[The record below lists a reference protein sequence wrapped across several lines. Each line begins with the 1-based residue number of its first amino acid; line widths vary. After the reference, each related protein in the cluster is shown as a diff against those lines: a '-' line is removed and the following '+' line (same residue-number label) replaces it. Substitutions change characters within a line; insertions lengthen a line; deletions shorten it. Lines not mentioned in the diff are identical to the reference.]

1 MNFYRNP
8 SDNQVY
14 GYDPETQQSQIAA
27 AIGAGWEDVTASW
40 PPAPSDDVLKAQ
52 CAATAKQLLSQTD
65 FSQLADV
72 DLANKAEFDT
82 YRATIRN
89 LAINPV
95 TNPVWPNQ
103 PKAVW
108 Q

>member
-1 MNFYRNP
+1 MYFYRNP

-27 AIGAGWEDVTASW
+27 AIGAGWEDVTNAW
-40 PPAPSDDVLKAQ
+40 PSAPSDDTLKNE
-52 CAATAKQLLSQTD
+52 CAATAKQLLAATD

-72 DLANKAEFDT
+72 QLANKSEFDS

-89 LAINPV
+89 YAINPV

-103 PKAVW
+103 PKSVW
-108 Q
+108 M